1 MGGEVMTLDT
11 FIALMPAIVGVLY
24 SAVAIAYLIKG
35 DIPWAIVWAGYAF
48 ANIGLIIL
56 GMRQ

>member
-1 MGGEVMTLDT
+1 MTLDT